1 MKSNETD
8 RELSVPGPAR
18 IFFLHIPKTGGTTLT
33 ENFYRRFAPFG
44 YLREVHENP
53 DAKLRR
59 QINRLPQWK
68 LNHIR
73 AILGHFHFG
82 LHNLVP
88 GDYHYVVL
96 LREPRQRVQ
105 SLYCHILNNQNHPQ
119 HKALTSGDGLELFLS
134 GQLSEQSTNDQTRR
148 LAGFPGVKK
157 MEEKHY
163 RVAVENITNAKV
175 SVGVTERFDEYMT
188 LLEQQMPELGDLSYP
203 YRRNT
208 RTGPPEQAITAKE
221 TLRSIHAA
229 NHWDNKL
236 YDTAV
241 NVLDQR
247 INQFGG
253 QFNDLMRNFE
263 ERCQEKAQNETNH
276 RLCKRIK
283 RSLQVR
289 LRNQLR
295 NLYFRC

>member
-1 MKSNETD
+1 MESSQTD
-8 RELSVPGPAR
+8 KKLTAPNLAR

-82 LHNLVP
+82 LHNVVP
-88 GDYHYVVL
+88 GDYHYVVM
-96 LREPRQRVQ
+96 LRNPRQRVQ
-105 SLYCHILNNQNHPQ
+105 SLYCHILNNEHHPQ
-119 HKALTSGDGLELFLS
+119 HKSLVSENGLELFLS
-134 GQLSEQSTNDQTRR
+134 GQISEQFTNDQTRR
-148 LAGFPGVKK
+148 LAGFPGVKNI
-157 MEEKHY
+157 EEKHC
-163 RVAVENITNAKV
+163 RLAIENITNIRV

-208 RTGPPEQAITAKE
+208 RTGPPEQAITAQE
-221 TLRSIHAA
+221 AHRSIDAA
-229 NHWDNKL
+229 NHWDKKL
-236 YDTAV
+236 YETAV
-241 NVLDQR
+241 NVLEQR
-247 INQFGG
+247 INQFGS

-263 ERCQEKAQNETNH
+263 ERCQEKAQNETKY

-289 LRNQLR
+289 LRNRLR
-295 NLYFRC
+295 NLYFCC